1 MHLTEL
7 FLGQM
12 KSFKSSKKMLVV
24 SVSLGSD
31 QISVRDLQTALP
43 LSQSQPEDQQKISNY
58 FVAKSIPV
66 NGDSLGP

>member
-1 MHLTEL
+1 
-7 FLGQM
+7 
-12 KSFKSSKKMLVV
+12 MLVV

-43 LSQSQPEDQQKISNY
+43 LSQSLSEDQQKISNY

-66 NGDSLGP
+66 NGDS